1 MEEPRCGTQPA
12 SLGPDGD
19 VTELLCP
26 FTSTGEAIAEVRRRK
41 ELAALSGK
49 LREMR
54 NVLKADLS
62 S

>member
-1 MEEPRCGTQPA
+1 MEEPRCGTEPA

-26 FTSTGEAIAEVRRRK
+26 FISTGEAIAEVRRRK
-41 ELAALSGK
+41 AALSGR

-54 NVLKADLS
+54 NVLKADIS